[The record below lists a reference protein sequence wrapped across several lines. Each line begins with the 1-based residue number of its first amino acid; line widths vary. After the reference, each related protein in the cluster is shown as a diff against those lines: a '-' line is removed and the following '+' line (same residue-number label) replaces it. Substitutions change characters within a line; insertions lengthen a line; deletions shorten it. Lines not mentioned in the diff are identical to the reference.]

1 MENIG
6 VGMPFSGLGQT
17 RVYQSFSD
25 LSAERER
32 YPVGFMDLLGVHQS
46 NSRYALFPTPP
57 MQLPAISSASCE
69 AVTGEEKKRDY
80 KYEDDDKEE
89 EEEQHKR
96 KMRSVFVS
104 FLP

>member
-6 VGMPFSGLGQT
+6 VGMPFSDLGQT

-25 LSAERER
+25 LSAER
-32 YPVGFMDLLGVHQS
+32 YPVGFMDLLGVLQS
-46 NSRYALFPTPP
+46 NSRNYALIPTPP

-69 AVTGEEKKRDY
+69 AVTGEEKKRDF

-89 EEEQHKR
+89 EEEERHKR